1 MDSADLLAVLRDT
14 WPQQKG
20 LASLLFQD
28 DLFRR
33 LRRLEALAEGK
44 TVDDEAGESLIDGF
58 LPDEFPLFDADE
70 DYKAAWGRVEASVE
84 SEGWEHVDRLEDVV
98 CEWCEDMIPEKIAFF
113 SAALESG
120 SLDDSWLAK
129 AEILLEAEQVPMAPA
144 PVPVPEPLKVEES
157 AEQIIALE
165 PERRP
170 SVPTRRRLAG
180 LPITPTRVRRLV
192 RKTRRR

>member
-28 DLFRR
+28 DLFRH

-44 TVDDEAGESLIDGF
+44 QVSLIEGF
-58 LPDEFPLFDADE
+58 LPDEFPLFDGDE
-70 DYKAAWGRVEASVE
+70 DYKDVWARIEACVEL
-84 SEGWEHVDRLEDVV
+84 EGWEFVDKTEDVV

-120 SLDDSWLAK
+120 SLDDAWLAK
-129 AEILLEAEQVPMAPA
+129 AEILLEAEQVPAA
-144 PVPVPEPLKVEES
+144 SAQEPLKVEES

-170 SVPTRRRLAG
+170 SGPTRRRLAG

-192 RKTRRR
+192 RKTRRHK